1 MSTWTYRQSDGKAAS
16 KIVPPRL
23 RIPCWKGLSA
33 DSEEKREPASDIDTV
48 EAESLNA
55 LTSDGRLEKQTA
67 RIDLTQGVG
76 ALLAEDCQRKGRQ
89 LGGEEQKTKG
99 WWFVQSRQLPRG
111 ASS

>member
-1 MSTWTYRQSDGKAAS
+1 MFDQS
-16 KIVPPRL
+16 IVARSHAG
-23 RIPCWKGLSA
+23 RGLSA
-33 DSEEKREPASDIDTV
+33 DPEEKREPASDIDTV
-48 EAESLNA
+48 VAESLNA

-67 RIDLTQGVG
+67 RIDLTQGVA

-89 LGGEEQKTKG
+89 LGGEEPKTKG